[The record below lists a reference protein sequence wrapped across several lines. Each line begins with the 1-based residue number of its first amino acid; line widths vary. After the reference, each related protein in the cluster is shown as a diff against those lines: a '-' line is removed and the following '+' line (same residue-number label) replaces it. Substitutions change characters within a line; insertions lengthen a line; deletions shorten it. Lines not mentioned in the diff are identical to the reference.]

1 MRSPISSGS
10 GSSELTPAASPPP
23 PPPPLGSLSLLYK
36 CGNINA
42 VDSQIKPQFSIV
54 NNGSTSVPLSEL
66 KIRYYY
72 TIDGVKAQT
81 AWCDWAQIG
90 CANVTSSFAALR
102 PARPSADTYLEVSFG
117 ASAGSL
123 APGAQTG
130 DVQIRFAKNDWTNY
144 TQSNDYSFSPA
155 KTSFTSWSNAT
166 LYRQGALVW
175 GAVP

>member
-66 KIRYYY
+66 KI
-72 TIDGVKAQT
+72 
-81 AWCDWAQIG
+81 
-90 CANVTSSFAALR
+90 L
-102 PARPSADTYLEVSFG
+102 
-117 ASAGSL
+117 
-123 APGAQTG
+123 
-130 DVQIRFAKNDWTNY
+130 RFAKNDWTNY